1 MSIGITGNPGV
12 GKHTVAKE
20 VAKKLDLP
28 ILDINTIAKEAGL
41 FEENNETND
50 VDTVRLGDIIR
61 QKNLENC
68 LVVGHL
74 APYVLEK
81 DQVTKMVV
89 LRRNPYDLIQVYK
102 EREYSEDK
110 IRENAGSEVLGI
122 IAHDSINK
130 FQEKTCHIDTSN
142 KTIQEVTEKAI
153 SQISESSGSDVVDWL
168 DSVTKNDD
176 LKKFFVD

>member
-20 VAKKLDLP
+20 IAKKLDLP
-28 ILDINTIAKEAGL
+28 ILDINTIAKETGL
-41 FEENNETND
+41 FEKNNETND
-50 VDTVRLGDIIR
+50 VDTIKLGDILK
-61 QKNLENC
+61 QKISEDC

-81 DQVTKMVV
+81 NQVTKMIV
-89 LRRNPYDLIQVYK
+89 LRRNPYELIEVYK
-102 EREYSEDK
+102 EREYSEEK

-122 IAHDSINK
+122 IAHDTINK
-130 FQEKTCHIDTSN
+130 FQEKTFHIDTSN

-153 SQISESSGSDVVDWL
+153 SQISGSNDSDVVDWL
-168 DSVTKNDD
+168 DLVTKNND

>member
-12 GKHTVAKE
+12 GKHTIAKE
-20 VAKKLDLP
+20 IAKKLDLS
-28 ILDINTIAKEAGL
+28 ILDINTIAKETGL
-41 FEENNETND
+41 FEKNNETND
-50 VDTVRLGDIIR
+50 VDAIRLGSFLKQNISED
-61 QKNLENC
+61 C

-81 DQVTKMVV
+81 NQVTKMIV

-102 EREYSEDK
+102 EREYSEEK

-122 IAHDSINK
+122 IAHDTITK
-130 FQEKTCHIDTSN
+130 FQEKTRHIDTSN

-153 SQISESSGSDVVDWL
+153 SQISESNGSDVVDWL
-168 DSVTKNDD
+168 DLVTRNND